1 MATRTLA
8 YECMYCGALKRS
20 KNICERHEKTCLS
33 NPESKNCVRCKN
45 SGSSSKGLMCKVTH
59 KRCSVAVSA
68 DCEHFVRRE
77 ANE

>member
-8 YECMYCGALKRS
+8 YECMYCGTLKRS

-33 NPESKNCVRCKN
+33 NPEAKNCIRCIH
-45 SGSSSKGLMCKVTH
+45 SGKSENGLMCKINN

-68 DCEHFVRRE
+68 DCENFTRR
-77 ANE
+77 

>member
-8 YECMYCGALKRS
+8 YECMYCGTLKKS

-33 NPESKNCVRCKN
+33 NPEAKNCVRCVN
-45 SGSSSKGLMCKVTH
+45 SINSEKGLVCKGTG

-68 DCEHFVRRE
+68 ACKLFTRR
-77 ANE
+77 